1 MVAGLAGGKIRFAGA
16 TSSSPPPC
24 GEGMGVGVVR
34 WGTAVPYCTTPHPI
48 PPPQGGRESLVAW
61 FIRFTRAALAVAFAA
76 CLTIPVSAQTFPERT
91 IKLVVPVPPGGST
104 DALAR
109 LVTARMQAILG
120 QPVVVENQAGGGGL
134 IAAQA
139 VARANPDGY
148 TLLIGAI
155 GTLAIL
161 PSVKMPNFNAS
172 AAFSPVGTISTET
185 MVMVVNPKVPATT
198 LDGFLR
204 YAKANRGKLNYGSA
218 PGIIPHFVSEWFKL
232 KSGADI
238 VHIPYKGAGPVITD
252 LLAGQIDMAFNTKSV
267 LLQLVK
273 QDRLRALAVTSAER
287 WPELPDVPSLVET
300 GIFPEPLD
308 VWWGIVGPAGLPP
321 AVVTKLNGGINAALQ
336 TPELRTNFTNLGIEP
351 RGGTPENLA
360 KLLAEDAPR
369 WFEIIKLTG
378 IKLE

>member
-1 MVAGLAGGKIRFAGA
+1 MAGFKLIGW
-16 TSSSPPPC
+16 SP
-24 GEGMGVGVVR
+24 
-34 WGTAVPYCTTPHPI
+34 
-48 PPPQGGRESLVAW
+48 
-61 FIRFTRAALAVAFAA
+61 AAIAASLAVFLATPA
-76 CLTIPVSAQTFPERT
+76 LTQTFPERT

-109 LVTARMQAILG
+109 LVTLRMQAILG
-120 QPVVVENQAGGGGL
+120 QPVIVENQPGGGGL

-161 PSVKMPNFNAS
+161 PSIKMPNFNAS
-172 AAFSPVGTISTET
+172 AAFTPVGTISTET

-273 QDRLRALAVTSAER
+273 QDRLHALAVTSAER
-287 WPELPDVPSLVET
+287 WPELPETPSLVEA

-308 VWWGIVGPAGLPP
+308 VWWGIVGPAGMPLV
-321 AVVTKLNGGINAALQ
+321 VVTKLNGAINTALQ
-336 TPELRTNFTNLGIEP
+336 SAELRTNFANLGIEP
-351 RGGTPENLA
+351 RGGTSENLA

-378 IKLE
+378 IRLE

>member
-1 MVAGLAGGKIRFAGA
+1 VACLARA
-16 TSSSPPPC
+16 T
-24 GEGMGVGVVR
+24 
-34 WGTAVPYCTTPHPI
+34 WA
-48 PPPQGGRESLVAW
+48 L
-61 FIRFTRAALAVAFAA
+61 LAVALALCLAA
-76 CLTIPVSAQTFPERT
+76 PASAQTFPERT

-109 LVTARMQAILG
+109 LVTLRMQSILG
-120 QPVVVENQAGGGGL
+120 QPVIVENQPGGGGL

-172 AAFSPVGTISTET
+172 AAFMPVGTISTET

-198 LDGFLR
+198 LDSFLR
-204 YAKANRGKLNYGSA
+204 YAKANPGKLNYGSA

-238 VHIPYKGAGPVITD
+238 VHIPYKGAGPVVTD
-252 LLAGQIDMAFNTKSV
+252 LLAGQIDMMFNTKSV

-273 QDRLRALAVTSAER
+273 QDRLRAIAVTSAER
-287 WPELPDVPSLVET
+287 WPELPDVPSLVEA
-300 GIFPEPLD
+300 GIFPEALE

-321 AVVTKLNGGINAALQ
+321 AVVAKLNGAINTALQ
-336 TPELRTNFTNLGIEP
+336 SPQVRTNFANLGIEP
-351 RGGTPENLA
+351 RGGTSENLA

>member
-1 MVAGLAGGKIRFAGA
+1 MKMPGFVFTRRGLAAVAAGLAV
-16 TSSSPPPC
+16 C
-24 GEGMGVGVVR
+24 
-34 WGTAVPYCTTPHPI
+34 
-48 PPPQGGRESLVAW
+48 L
-61 FIRFTRAALAVAFAA
+61 AAPA
-76 CLTIPVSAQTFPERT
+76 SAQNFPERP

-109 LVTARMQAILG
+109 LVTLRMQAILG
-120 QPVVVENQAGGGGL
+120 QPVIIENQAGGGGL

-185 MVMVVNPKVPATT
+185 MVLVVNPKVQATT

-204 YAKANRGKLNYGSA
+204 YAKANPGKLNYGSA

-273 QDRLRALAVTSAER
+273 QNRLRALAVTSSER
-287 WPELPDVPSLVET
+287 WPELPDTPSLVEA

-321 AVVTKLNGGINAALQ
+321 AVVAKLNGALNTALQ
-336 TPELRTNFTNLGIEP
+336 STELRTNFGNLGIEP
-351 RGGTPENLA
+351 RGGTAAELA
-360 KLLAEDAPR
+360 KLLSEDAPR

-378 IKLE
+378 IRLE